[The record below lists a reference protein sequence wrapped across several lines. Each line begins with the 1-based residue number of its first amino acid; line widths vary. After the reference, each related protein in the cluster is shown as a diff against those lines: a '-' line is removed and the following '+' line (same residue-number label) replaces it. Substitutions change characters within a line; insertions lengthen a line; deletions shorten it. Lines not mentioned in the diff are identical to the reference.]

1 MGRFGGGYVG
11 ALASAYVRLREAQ
24 AYGACVNADG
34 EFRSEETQST
44 ARDTAQKEAE
54 QMIYMQ
60 EKVRYLMQTHSEI
73 AWRLSQEMVR
83 ICNDHLAAAA
93 KDGHM
98 SCAAY
103 DYLLMLYICSCRNT
117 ELWKDMKAT
126 AASKVKQRGNEDD
139 GDGGEYERFYESD
152 DYADDGPF

>member
-1 MGRFGGGYVG
+1 
-11 ALASAYVRLREAQ
+11 
-24 AYGACVNADG
+24 
-34 EFRSEETQST
+34 
-44 ARDTAQKEAE
+44 
-54 QMIYMQ
+54 MIYMQ
-60 EKVRYLMQTHSEI
+60 EKILYLMQTHSEI

-93 KDGHM
+93 KDDQI

-103 DYLLMLYICSCRNT
+103 DYVLMFLS

-152 DYADDGPF
+152 DYADDGPCRF